1 MEESKD
7 IISDED
13 VQKWAAEKRK
23 IRGSFFTG
31 CEVYGVP
38 VNVEVNGS
46 IVTVTY
52 QIKRGA

>member
-1 MEESKD
+1 MEENKD
-7 IISDED
+7 SISDED
-13 VQKWAAEKRK
+13 VQKWAAGVRK
-23 IRGSFFTG
+23 IHGSFVTG
-31 CEVYGVP
+31 SEVYGVP